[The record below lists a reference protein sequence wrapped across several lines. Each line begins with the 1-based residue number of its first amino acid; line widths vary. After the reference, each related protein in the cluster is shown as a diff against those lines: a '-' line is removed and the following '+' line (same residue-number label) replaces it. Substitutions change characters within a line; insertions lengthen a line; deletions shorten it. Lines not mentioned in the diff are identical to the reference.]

1 MTVAPAIRRVV
12 VVAATGATF
21 RTFHVVANLRGWRK
35 RRSPEGA
42 PAAGT

>member
-35 RRSPEGA
+35 RRSLEGA